1 MPIAIGSTVALLQ
14 SAGANAWGSLTAL
27 AVGIYG
33 AVVVLC
39 FVIGGG
45 FLSTGALDVESKTK
59 GIAWVK
65 RGFVGGGVGMLAF
78 SIYQLFSG
86 MF

>member
-1 MPIAIGSTVALLQ
+1 VPIAFGPTAALLQ
-14 SAGANAWGSLTAL
+14 SAGANAWGPLTAL

-45 FLSTGALDVESKTK
+45 FLSTGALDAESKTK

-65 RGFVGGGVGMLAF
+65 RGFVGGSFGMLAF
-78 SIYQLFSG
+78 SIYQLYSG